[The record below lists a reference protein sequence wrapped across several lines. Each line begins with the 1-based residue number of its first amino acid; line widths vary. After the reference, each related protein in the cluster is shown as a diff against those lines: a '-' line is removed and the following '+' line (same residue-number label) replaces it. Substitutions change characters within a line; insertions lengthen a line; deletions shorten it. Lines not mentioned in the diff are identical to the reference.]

1 MTAEK
6 VIFLMTGCFKVS
18 LSGFVYLQKIVGKIF
33 SNDYIIIIQRT
44 NITECKIIWFVT
56 SKYGLLSIA
65 KYIHILLLK
74 ILQSVDLHI
83 YYQDVWD
90 KTINLVIPSYLN
102 STSTSSEGTSTA
114 SAASSETYNSIEK
127 FLRDVLI
134 DTVKKGKKED
144 VSCHRLSGI

>member
-1 MTAEK
+1 M
-6 VIFLMTGCFKVS
+6 
-18 LSGFVYLQKIVGKIF
+18 
-33 SNDYIIIIQRT
+33 
-44 NITECKIIWFVT
+44 
-56 SKYGLLSIA
+56 
-65 KYIHILLLK
+65 LLLK